1 LPFVTI
7 LASPAT
13 QTKREASTADEPQR
27 VGRSLLAMEDEE
39 AAFDGSTTSIVVVGL
54 VAAVAAAVV
63 VTALRHQRQR
73 DHDDALNFV

>member
-39 AAFDGSTTSIVVVGL
+39 AFDFSTTSIVVVGL
-54 VAAVAAAVV
+54 VAAVAAVVV

-73 DHDDALNFV
+73 EHDELNFV